1 MIAALVTVIVGG
13 LGAQAGESLQEET
26 ELEVKDE

>member
-1 MIAALVTVIVGG
+1 MRFMVTVSVGG
-13 LGAQAGESLQEET
+13 SGEQIGESIQEET

>member
-1 MIAALVTVIVGG
+1 MVTVIVGG
-13 LGAQAGESLQEET
+13 SGEQIGESIQEET